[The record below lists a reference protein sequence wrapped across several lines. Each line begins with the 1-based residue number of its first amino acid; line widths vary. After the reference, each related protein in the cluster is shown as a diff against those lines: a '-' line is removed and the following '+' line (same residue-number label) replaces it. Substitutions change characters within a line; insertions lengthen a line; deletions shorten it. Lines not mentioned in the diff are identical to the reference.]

1 MKKKFIY
8 KFVKRHELAKIGFD
22 NMKNNVKFKYSTSNV
37 AEDLQV
43 EMGIQC
49 LGGME
54 GWELASIDKSES
66 DPSTVRPYGLDIFIF
81 KKEAK

>member
-8 KFVKRHELAKIGFD
+8 KFVKRHELAQIGFD
-22 NMKNNVKFKYSTSNV
+22 NTKNNVKFKYSTPNV

-49 LGGME
+49 LGGLE
-54 GWELASIDKSES
+54 GWELVSIDKPES
-66 DPSTVRPYGLDIFIF
+66 DPSTGHPYGLDIFIF

>member
-8 KFVKRHELAKIGFD
+8 KFVKRHELAEIGFD
-22 NMKNNVKFKYSTSNV
+22 NMKNNVKFKYSTPNV

-43 EMGIQC
+43 EMGIQY
-49 LGGME
+49 LGSME
-54 GWELASIDKSES
+54 GWELVSIDKPES
-66 DPSTVRPYGLDIFIF
+66 NPSTGHPYGLDIFIF